1 MEEISSW
8 VAPIATAIA
17 ACMTA
22 ANLGARVTGWGFVVF
37 TIGSIGWTTYGALTG
52 QTNLL
57 WQNLFLTAVNLLGV
71 WRWLG
76 RQARFDDGARAAA
89 ADSADAPGPTLFPV
103 SSLTGATVQNRAGEE
118 IGHSVDAMARCDTG
132 RVVYLVVGVGGVA
145 GVGEDL
151 HALPW
156 EQVRVREGRVTVDLG
171 ADGIAGL
178 EPIDPTHWPARPARA
193 PRAA

>member
-22 ANLGARVTGWGFVVF
+22 ANLGPRVTGWGFVVF
-37 TIGSIGWTTYGALTG
+37 TVGSIGWTTYGALTG

-57 WQNLFLTAVNLLGV
+57 WQNLFLTAVNILGI

-76 RQARFDDGARAAA
+76 RQARFDDGAKAAA
-89 ADSADAPGPTLFPV
+89 KDSAVEPGPTLFPV
-103 SSLTGATVQNRAGEE
+103 SSLSSTRVETPAGEQLGE
-118 IGHSVDAMARCDTG
+118 AIDAMAHCTDG
-132 RVVYLVVGVGGVA
+132 RIDYLVVGIGGT
-145 GVGEDL
+145 GGLGEKL

-156 EQVRVREGRVTVDLG
+156 RDAKIVDGKVQVEMDK
-171 ADGIAGL
+171 DGFAAL
-178 EPIDPTHWPARPARA
+178 DPIDPTHWPTHPAPA